1 MNSRTFLIQTSLFL
15 VVSLPAFAHHAA
27 TATFDTSQ
35 TMEIEGYV
43 KEFAFNNP
51 HIAITLA
58 VTDENGMEKDWVASG
73 PAVAGFRRWGWTE
86 NTIEEGQYLRL
97 VGRKARHNGPMIL
110 MERGDVE
117 GGKLFELN
125 PDDGSLVRVLEGPK
139 PDQTP
144 DLEIP
149 ELQLANGLPNLSGA
163 WLATGV
169 GGSGSMVR
177 GIAEFTPTG
186 QALQDAWD
194 ATKDPAYL
202 TCEPRG
208 LQRVVSTNQTVRITQ
223 RDDYVLIEQED
234 NNTPRLIYL
243 DGRGPATTEH
253 TLRGHSA
260 AHYESDTLVVETT
273 QLLIGASS
281 GAGNILSGQATI
293 TERYSRADDEQH
305 AALAV
310 DITYTDPINLAAPL
324 KAGWRKLQ
332 TGDYEF
338 AVTNC
343 QPPILVS
350 AD

>member
-1 MNSRTFLIQTSLFL
+1 MNYRTFLILVSLFL
-15 VVSLPAFAHHAA
+15 FCSFPAYAHHAA

-58 VTDENGMEKDWVASG
+58 VTDENGIEQDWVASG
-73 PAVAGFRRWGWTE
+73 PAVAGFRRWGWT
-86 NTIEEGQYLRL
+86 NDMIQEGQYVRL
-97 VGRKARHNGPMIL
+97 VGRTARHGGPMIL
-110 MERGDVE
+110 MERGDIE
-117 GGKLFELN
+117 GGKLLEIN

-144 DLEIP
+144 DMGIP
-149 ELQLANGLPNLSGA
+149 DLRLANGLPNLSGA
-163 WLATGV
+163 WLATGA
-169 GGSGSMVR
+169 GGSGNMVR
-177 GIAEFTPTG
+177 GTAEFTPTG
-186 QALQDAWD
+186 QVLQDAWD

-208 LQRVVSTNQTVRITQ
+208 LQRVVGTNQTMRITQ

-260 AHYESDTLVVETT
+260 AHYEGDTLIVETI

-281 GAGNILSGQATI
+281 GGGNILSDQTTI
-293 TERYSRADDEQH
+293 TERYSRADDEQY

-310 DITYTDPINLAAPL
+310 DITYTDPVNLAVPL
-324 KAGWRKLQ
+324 KGGWRKLQ

-338 AVTNC
+338 AETECHLPVLASSN
-343 QPPILVS
+343 
-350 AD
+350 